1 MASKNDDGAGKRKEI
16 DHDARGDL
24 FHTALASPVSGVPG
38 SGLDPW
44 IPCPPASLRT
54 PLRRMLTRLW
64 QWSRASFEERRM
76 TRARTR
82 FWAELR
88 AGEREAEDRSRV
100 GGDSDL
106 RTDRKSQAKEERG
119 IQQ

>member
-1 MASKNDDGAGKRKEI
+1 
-16 DHDARGDL
+16 
-24 FHTALASPVSGVPG
+24 
-38 SGLDPW
+38 
-44 IPCPPASLRT
+44 
-54 PLRRMLTRLW
+54 
-64 QWSRASFEERRM
+64 M

-100 GGDSDL
+100 GDESDL
-106 RTDRKSQAKEERG
+106 HPDRKSQAKEERG